1 MRVDYVNRLLNC
13 IHIFPSSPPLFSW
26 YFHFYLTEKILYIKA
41 LYCNTS
47 HQRGQCILFS
57 VVFTPSPPC
66 STHRSVWLLPAISL
80 LLYNTVSPVQAC
92 LIIWWERL
100 RGTQKEDDRGPVTVK
115 SSNFVILLS
124 EDIFFLQNFLRLPHN
139 FFWYW
144 SLYRRGL
151 SILLKLFWPWTIA
164 TPRNFVFS

>member
-1 MRVDYVNRLLNC
+1 MSFLLHYDLQKLLSKTRLQTILNKMS
-13 IHIFPSSPPLFSW
+13 F
-26 YFHFYLTEKILYIKA
+26 
-41 LYCNTS
+41 NTRW
-47 HQRGQCILFS
+47 QTF
-57 VVFTPSPPC
+57 F
-66 STHRSVWLLPAISL
+66 
-80 LLYNTVSPVQAC
+80 N
-92 LIIWWERL
+92 
-100 RGTQKEDDRGPVTVK
+100 TVK

-164 TPRNFVFS
+164 TPRNFVFFFVEDYNLISSTSKVFKVTMATADRGCEGRHFFCGGKIL